1 MAELT
6 LWAVA
11 EGHLLYP
18 CAVSTSGHLHLTLV
32 LVYLAV
38 RTTHR
43 LAIIAA
49 VTITCTTLVVVFLL
63 RTVKNVIAL
72 ATLHK
77 AWRGT
82 VKESLNVK
90 SSM

>member
-18 CAVSTSGHLHLTLV
+18 CAISTSGHLHLTLV
-32 LVYLAV
+32 LVDLAI
-38 RTTHR
+38 RTTHW
-43 LAIIAA
+43 LAVIAA
-49 VTITCTTLVVVFLL
+49 VTITCTTLIVFLL

-72 ATLHK
+72 AALHK
-77 AWRGT
+77 AWRGR

-90 SSM
+90 YSM